1 MMGTERRTPP
11 VPKVGHWGRRALL
24 VGTASVG
31 SVGLLLEEVEGGEL
45 VGDRPL
51 YHLLGLLH
59 GG

>member
-1 MMGTERRTPP
+1 M
-11 VPKVGHWGRRALL
+11 PKVGHWGRRVLL
-24 VGTASVG
+24 VGAASVG

-51 YHLLGLLH
+51 YHLLSLLH

>member
-1 MMGTERRTPP
+1 MPP

>member
-1 MMGTERRTPP
+1 MRGGERRTPP

-45 VGDRPL
+45 VGDCPL
-51 YHLLGLLH
+51 YHLLSLLH